1 MQLTLQLA
9 LAFFLLLWGLLLIAL
24 SQQAHFRHRHWAGRC
39 NALGLRSANTR
50 RMAGIIALL
59 LSAASLAFAEGAGF
73 GLVLWIMA
81 AAALSA
87 LLAWMLARSS

>member
-1 MQLTLQLA
+1 M
-9 LAFFLLLWGLLLIAL
+9 L
-24 SQQAHFRHRHWAGRC
+24 SQQAHFRHRRWNGRC
-39 NALGLRSANTR
+39 NAMGLRSVNTR
-50 RMAGIIALL
+50 RIAGIVALS
-59 LSAASLAFAEGAGF
+59 LSAAAFVATEGAGF